1 MLHASVEIGILSTG
15 GLQMAK
21 TLSFL
26 NFKGGVGK
34 TSTTA
39 LVSYNMAKLG
49 HKVLVIDLD
58 PQANITS
65 LFLKTLNANGGQVV
79 TITKSLMSAINE
91 DLKLTDIAINI
102 NDNLDLIPNAV
113 DFSFY
118 NRYLDNNLDTEKQ
131 RVEFLKSKIEEFK
144 NDYDYI
150 FLDVPPTI
158 SLPNDTAFYAC
169 DQIIVVLQTQ
179 ERSLSGAEVL
189 LEYLQNTIINEF
201 HSTMDVMGILPVLTK
216 RNAAVDSEI
225 LKAAT
230 AEFGEENIFENKIT
244 TMERI
249 KRMDMT
255 GISDNTSDAWD
266 KKVHEAFSKVANEII
281 ERLNN

>member
-1 MLHASVEIGILSTG
+1 
-15 GLQMAK
+15 MAQI
-21 TLSFL
+21 LSFL

-65 LFLKTLNANGGQVV
+65 LFLKTLNTGGGDVV

-91 DLKLTDIAINI
+91 DLKLTDIAIKI

-118 NRYLDNNLDTEKQ
+118 NRYLDSKLDSEAQ
-131 RVEFLKSKIEEFK
+131 RIAFLKSKIDAFK
-144 NDYDYI
+144 DDYDYI

-189 LEYLQNTIINEF
+189 LEYLQTTIIDEF
-201 HSTMDVMGILPVLTK
+201 GSKMDVMGILPVLTK
-216 RNAAVDSEI
+216 RKAAVDAEI

-230 AEFGEENIFENKIT
+230 EEFGQENIFENKIT

-249 KRMDMT
+249 KRMDLT
-255 GISDNTSDAWD
+255 GISDNPSDAWD
-266 KKVHEAFSKVANEII
+266 KKVHEAFAGVANEII
-281 ERLNN
+281 ERLAN

>member
-1 MLHASVEIGILSTG
+1 MGKI
-15 GLQMAK
+15 
-21 TLSFL
+21 LSFL

-39 LVSYNMAKLG
+39 LVSYNMAKMG
-49 HKVLVIDLD
+49 KKVLVIDLD

-65 LFLKTLNANGGQVV
+65 LFLKTLNNDGAGVV
-79 TITKSLMSAINE
+79 TIETSLMSAINNNV
-91 DLKLTDIAINI
+91 DLKDIAIKI
-102 NDNLDLIPNAV
+102 NDNLELVPNAV

-118 NRYLDNNLDTEKQ
+118 NRFLDHNFDTEEQ
-131 RVEFLKSKIEEFK
+131 RVSFLKTKIDSLK
-144 NDYDYI
+144 DTYDYI

-189 LEYLQNTIINEF
+189 LEYLQNTVINEF
-201 HSTMDVMGILPVLTK
+201 GSSMDVLGILPVLTK
-216 RNAAVDSEI
+216 RNASVDTEI
-225 LKAAT
+225 LNAAIE
-230 AEFGEENIFENKIT
+230 EFGEENIFEHKIT

-249 KRMDMT
+249 KRMDLT
-255 GISDNTSDAWD
+255 GISDNPSDAWD
-266 KKVHEAFSKVANEII
+266 KKVHQAFTDVASEIV
-281 ERLNN
+281 ERLGE